1 MAGQQ
6 ERGQRGPSAT
16 LRPFAVLLLL
26 AWTGAAGADAPAVA
40 TVDAPPVSISGTPP
54 AGPSAQAIRRLAD
67 RRAWEGRR
75 IEDRQRNAALF
86 RRVLAQEDT
95 LEGLELLV
103 ATAPPDAPLARRWGH
118 ALLRFVAH
126 GGDPLDDV
134 VLGLVAVPDSPRIS
148 YWAGL
153 TGGYP
158 LAPEL
163 GTMTWALQTFVRDQD
178 RPLTRWALPST
189 AAQRHALLR
198 DLAARSGFGPDGA
211 SDGGSERGI
220 SGEGGGPAPHRN
232 ATPGAQRTRPLT
244 PVGGPSGFGGYTFA
258 GNNCARGLVDRLVDA
273 GMVEAGD
280 AFATH
285 IPSQLGRALAPVGG
299 PLQELPAVPGL
310 GALYARAGEHLG
322 IPMRDVRRG
331 AWPSDTGALSS
342 LPVADRLALLWTV
355 EMAPPA
361 AREALLASLPPPDA
375 RPSLAEVFG
384 VTTR

>member
-1 MAGQQ
+1 MARKQ
-6 ERGQRGPSAT
+6 ERGQRAPGAS
-16 LRPFAVLLLL
+16 LRSFAVLLLL
-26 AWTGAAGADAPAVA
+26 AWTGAVGAEAPAAA
-40 TVDAPPVSISGTPP
+40 TVEAPPVPMNDTAP

-75 IEDRQRNAALF
+75 TEDRQRNAALF

-103 ATAPPDAPLARRWGH
+103 ATAPPDSPLARRWGH

-148 YWAGL
+148 YWTGL

-198 DLAARSGFGPDGA
+198 DLAERSGLGPEGA
-211 SDGGSERGI
+211 PLRDAS
-220 SGEGGGPAPHRN
+220 
-232 ATPGAQRTRPLT
+232 PGAQRTLPLT
-244 PVGGPSGFGGYTFA
+244 PVSGPGGFGNYTFA
-258 GNNCARGLVDRLVDA
+258 GNNCARALVDRLVDA
-273 GMVEAGD
+273 GMVEEGD

-299 PLQELPAVPGL
+299 PLRELPAVPGL
-310 GALYARAGEHLG
+310 GALYARVGEHLG
-322 IPMRDVRRG
+322 ISTRDVRRG
-331 AWPSDTGALSS
+331 AWPRDTGGLAS

-361 AREALLASLPPPDA
+361 AREALLASLPPPNA

-384 VTTR
+384 VTAR

>member
-1 MAGQQ
+1 MN
-6 ERGQRGPSAT
+6 
-16 LRPFAVLLLL
+16 
-26 AWTGAAGADAPAVA
+26 
-40 TVDAPPVSISGTPP
+40 GTAP

-75 IEDRQRNAALF
+75 AEDRQRNAALF

-134 VLGLVAVPDSPRIS
+134 VLGLVAVPDSARIS
-148 YWAGL
+148 YWTGL

-198 DLAARSGFGPDGA
+198 DLAARSGLGPHD
-211 SDGGSERGI
+211 
-220 SGEGGGPAPHRN
+220 APLRN
-232 ATPGAQRTRPLT
+232 ASPGAQRTLPLT
-244 PVGGPSGFGGYTFA
+244 PDGGPGGFGSPGGFGGYTFV

-273 GMVEAGD
+273 GLVAAGD

-285 IPSQLGRALAPVGG
+285 IPSQLGRALVPVGG
-299 PLQELPAVPGL
+299 PLRELPAVPGL
-310 GALYARAGEHLG
+310 GALYARAGVQLG
-322 IPMRDVRRG
+322 IPTRDVRRG
-331 AWPSDTGALSS
+331 AWPDDTGALAS

-384 VTTR
+384 VTAR